1 MPQQSAPPVFDRD
14 FDVPPGVAVR
24 LSPLVTRLLAPN
36 PGPFTFRGTGV
47 YLVGAGGSLAVI
59 DPGPLLPQ
67 HLAALT
73 QAMGGRRLSHI
84 LITHTH
90 RDQCEAAAALKAWS
104 GAKTHGFG
112 PQLHPSTGEE
122 ADDTDFVPDVRLGDG
137 DTVAGEGFTLT
148 ALHTPG
154 HAANHLCFALGEE
167 RALFT
172 GDHVM
177 GWSTSVIAPP
187 DGDMAA
193 YMAGLERLCAR
204 DDAILYP
211 THGAPIAD
219 PRAYVAALLR
229 HRRQREAQVRAGLA
243 RGPRDAQALAAAL
256 YPGLD
261 PLLHAAAALTVTAH
275 LLKLEAEGAV
285 CRDGA
290 LWRLSASPG

>member
-1 MPQQSAPPVFDRD
+1 MSLSFDRR
-14 FDVPPGVAVR
+14 FDAVPGEKVG

-47 YLVGAGGSLAVI
+47 YLIGAAESVAVI
-59 DPGPLLPQ
+59 DPGPLLPP
-67 HLAALT
+67 HLAAL
-73 QAMGGRRLSHI
+73 QAAIGARPISHI

-90 RDQCEAAAALKAWS
+90 RDHSESANALKEWS
-104 GAKTHGFG
+104 GAQTFGFG

-122 ADDTDFVPDVRLGDG
+122 ADDGNFIPDVRLKDG
-137 DTVAGEGFTLT
+137 DIIAGEGFTLT

-193 YMAGLERLCAR
+193 YMANLERLIAR
-204 DDAILYP
+204 DDATLYP
-211 THGAPIAD
+211 THGAPVEN
-219 PRAYVAALLR
+219 PRPWLQALLEHRRERETQIRAAL
-229 HRRQREAQVRAGLA
+229 AG
-243 RGPRDAQALAAAL
+243 GVSEVPALVTAL

-261 PLLHAAAALTVTAH
+261 PVLKPAAALTVTAH
-275 LLKLEAEGAV
+275 LLKLGI
-285 CRDGA
+285 
-290 LWRLSASPG
+290 SAPES

>member
-1 MPQQSAPPVFDRD
+1 M
-14 FDVPPGVAVR
+14 G

-47 YLVGAGGSLAVI
+47 YLIGAGDSVAVI

-67 HLAALT
+67 HLAAL
-73 QAMGGRRLSHI
+73 QAAIGARRVSHI

-90 RDQCEAAAALKAWS
+90 RDHCESADALKAWS
-104 GAKTHGFG
+104 GAKTYGFG
-112 PQLHPSTGEE
+112 PQRHPSTGEE
-122 ADDTDFVPDVRLGDG
+122 ADDVDFMPDVRLKDG
-137 DTVAGEGFTLT
+137 DVLAGEGFTLT

-154 HAANHLCFALGEE
+154 HAANHLCFALAKE

-193 YMAGLERLCAR
+193 YMAGLERLIAR
-204 DDAILYP
+204 DDAVLYP
-211 THGAPIAD
+211 THGAPITN
-219 PRAYVAALLR
+219 PRPWLRALLD
-229 HRRQREAQVRAGLA
+229 HRRQREAQIRAAVAGGI
-243 RGPRDAQALAAAL
+243 REVPALVAAL

-261 PLLHAAAALTVTAH
+261 PVLKPAAALTVTAH
-275 LLKLEAEGAV
+275 LLKLG
-285 CRDGA
+285 
-290 LWRLSASPG
+290 LSAPGS